1 MKTYLIYHIPGKK
14 IGCTKD
20 LYKRMSDQGFTQWE
34 ILEEHNCIY
43 EVSDREIQLQKDY
56 GLPVD
61 KVPYWQS
68 VQNRRKWQPGD
79 APILTSE
86 RASYMRSC
94 VKDKSRPKSKE
105 TREKISIS
113 MSKLLKQADEI
124 RVKYIPRKYS
134 MQKLAKEYNVSRST
148 ISRIINKEFY

>member
-61 KVPYWQS
+61 KVPYWKS
-68 VQNRRKWQPGD
+68 VQNRFKW
-79 APILTSE
+79 TSE
-86 RASYMRSC
+86 TAAAAGRKGGTTTRDMGHFASLKTKEHQAMAGRANKGLPKLKSPCPKCGVLISNTNLQRHIDRVISC
-94 VKDKSRPKSKE
+94 
-105 TREKISIS
+105 I
-113 MSKLLKQADEI
+113 
-124 RVKYIPRKYS
+124 
-134 MQKLAKEYNVSRST
+134 
-148 ISRIINKEFY
+148 